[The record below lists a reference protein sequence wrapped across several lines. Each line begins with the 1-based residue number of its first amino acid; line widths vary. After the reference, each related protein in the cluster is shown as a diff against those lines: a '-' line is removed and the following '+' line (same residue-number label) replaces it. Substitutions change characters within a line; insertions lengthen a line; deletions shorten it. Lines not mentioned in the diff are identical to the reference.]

1 MEQIAVF
8 LFLIITVYP
17 ISFVTSVESVLDTRR
32 SGSVFED
39 GDSGKRVLYIFIFYS
54 WFLFSDGNDI
64 GFTEINP

>member
-8 LFLIITVYP
+8 LFLIITMYP
-17 ISFVTSVESVLDTRR
+17 ISFVTSVESVLDTRH